1 MVEDVRLFSHL
12 FEVGTDSNSAISGEG
27 EAYVALIEEAGAMVE
42 AEAASFLLLA
52 EITDAITQLSAMH
65 ETGTL
70 PGTVFSINDYLSLA
84 GAEGT
89 ITFDE
94 ETANGGVLFSINAT
108 AGSEIVNISIEAVIA
123 ENGKDVTLSLDGAI
137 ESAGAKLTLAD
148 SSFAKINLDS
158 AISRTSLEDDT
169 FEGDITS
176 GQLELSVTLEQKATT
191 NVTNPVK
198 FSGLVKTKLIPKT
211 VPTLSVEYNWND
223 NSNSGENSF
232 KPDVETVILPEMLT
246 LSGGF
251 SSAEGNLIKAT
262 LTASIKDL
270 EGYQAPDFEY
280 IGKQVEDIA
289 TISFSDDKNTIVIT
303 ESDIVNNK
311 QQTTETRVFTPGS
324 QVGEWSATS
333 SAVSAFPEEHYWG
346 TGIERKVITKRFD
359 SGIAEQGT
367 LYTRA
372 FIIGDSEND
381 FGAKSVRIT
390 PRDDNDDNLTDSY
403 EIDIIDTNWDDK
415 EYDATSLST
424 LIDADGNIL
433 TSDGNIHPRDNAWTT
448 WGNSSI
454 EQFMRDHDYQ
464 LIANPLTVNN
474 GAELLAQTITN
485 WWRNQ
490 RSVTYDD
497 IGEVTT
503 FFSEEDL
510 AVIADG
516 PESEVTLDTY
526 LMKPLLKDAFNVSV
540 SADSKTVVVTD
551 ATVIRTFNVD
561 YTSPGNF
568 VFDRKVKPEKQSEI
582 HDVRTFSTVDS
593 GLDIDEIN
601 MFRSNT
607 IDSTYYSFIR
617 IIPVD
622 TNEDGLTDHFERAES
637 YSEYLNDTGMLVDV
651 NGEPITEYRHY
662 SGESF
667 EENFGDFYMP
677 FNPLNVANGLE
688 AYTNWL
694 TNVRGS
700 MLYTGIA
707 DIGSIEVTLSE
718 AELNTLAPGETTT
731 FDAYVTYPAITDSL
745 ESNDVFLDVNA
756 ALSLETI
763 LGDYQVNLMLSAER
777 TELSEGKFALDMQ
790 YKLPDD
796 SAMRKFSVHMK
807 TDEASRMTMRNSEGV
822 LMVLKGPEEG
832 STSNVIGTIVVGAA
846 AEKVA
851 DIEDRDGGI
860 FIVYSNGEVETL

>member
-1 MVEDVRLFSHL
+1 
-12 FEVGTDSNSAISGEG
+12 
-27 EAYVALIEEAGAMVE
+27 
-42 AEAASFLLLA
+42 
-52 EITDAITQLSAMH
+52 MH
-65 ETGTL
+65 EAGTL
-70 PGTVFSINDYLSLA
+70 PGTVFSINDYLSLE

-94 ETANGGVLFSINAT
+94 ETANGGILFSVNAT
-108 AGSEIVNISIEAVIA
+108 SGTEIVKISIEAIIA
-123 ENGKDVTLSLDGAI
+123 ENGKDVTLDLNGAI
-137 ESAGAKLTLAD
+137 ESAGAKLTLTD
-148 SSFAKINLDS
+148 GSFAKINLDS

-169 FEGDITS
+169 FEGEITS
-176 GQLELSVTLEQKATT
+176 GELELSVTLEQKATA

-198 FSGLVKTKLIPKT
+198 FSGLVKTKLMPKT
-211 VPTLSVEYNWND
+211 VPALSVEYDWNE
-223 NSNSGENSF
+223 NNNTGEYSF
-232 KPDVETVILPEMLT
+232 QPEVETVILPEMLT

-262 LTASIKDL
+262 LTASIQDL
-270 EGYQAPDFEY
+270 ESYQAPDFKY
-280 IGKQVEDIA
+280 IGKQVESFA

-303 ESDIVNNK
+303 ESDMVNNE
-311 QQTTETRVFTPGS
+311 QQTTETRVFTPGA

-333 SAVSAFPEEHYWG
+333 SVVSAFPEEHYWG
-346 TGIERKVITKRFD
+346 AGIERKIITKRFD

-372 FIIGDSEND
+372 YISGASENN
-381 FGAKSVRIT
+381 FGAKSVRVT
-390 PRDDNDDNLTDSY
+390 PKDHNSDNLTDSY
-403 EIDIIDTNWDDK
+403 DIDIIDTNWDDK
-415 EYDATSLST
+415 EYDATSFST

-433 TSDGNIHPRDNAWTT
+433 TSDGNIHPRDTAWTT
-448 WGNSSI
+448 WGVSSI
-454 EQFMRDHDYQ
+454 DQFMMDNDYQ

-474 GAELLAQTITN
+474 GAELLAQTIAN
-485 WWRNQ
+485 WWKNQ

-497 IGEVTT
+497 IGQVTT

-510 AVIADG
+510 AVIANG
-516 PESEVTLDTY
+516 PEGEIALDTY
-526 LMKPLLKDAFNVSV
+526 LMKPLLKDAFNVDV

-551 ATVIRTFNVD
+551 ATVTRTFNVD

-568 VFDRKVKPEKQSEI
+568 VFDRKVVVEGQSDI
-582 HDVRTFSTVDS
+582 HDVRNFSTVDS

-617 IIPVD
+617 IIPID

-637 YSEYLNDTGMLVDV
+637 YSEYINTDGMLVDV
-651 NGEPITEYRHY
+651 NGEPVTEYRSH

-667 EENFGDFYMP
+667 EDNFGSFHMP
-677 FNPLNVANGLE
+677 FNPLTISNGIE

-707 DIGSIEVTLSE
+707 DIGSVEVTLSE

-731 FDAYVTYPAITDSL
+731 FDAYITYPAITDSL
-745 ESNDVFLDVNA
+745 ENNDVFLDVNA

-763 LGDYQVNLMLSAER
+763 LGDYQVNLMLSGER
-777 TELSEGKFALDMQ
+777 TALSEGKFDLNMQ
-790 YKLPDD
+790 YKLPDE
-796 SAMRKFSVHMK
+796 ATMRKFSVHMK
-807 TDEASRMTMRNSEGV
+807 TDEASRMTMNNSEGV
-822 LMVLKGPEEG
+822 LMVLKEPEEG